1 MRETPSSR
9 STAPLRVSVLVDLL
23 HRPDAGGHVKA
34 WEKLAAAAV
43 GSAEIDLTVHFA
55 GRLPGL
61 RALADN
67 VRFRFHRP
75 AFSTERLP
83 FLSQVPD
90 HTDLAPHHPAL
101 ARHLADA
108 DLLHTTDAFFAYAR
122 TAERIARRRKVPL
135 TSSVHTDTPRYT
147 RLFTAATI
155 ERLFGPARLGRWLG
169 RLFDERLGLPRRSE
183 ARMRRRLLEHQRLC
197 AAALVSRPEEVEPLS
212 RLLAPGRV
220 GLLRRGIDRALFSPA
235 HRDRAWLEATFG
247 IPAGRVVIL
256 FVGRI
261 DRGKNVLTLV
271 EAVEA
276 LTRAG
281 RPLHLFCAGEGA
293 ERQAVGARLGPAA
306 SCPGMLSPAELAR
319 VYASTDVVAH
329 PSEIEESSNV
339 AREALASGRAFVT
352 TETVARGLVTD
363 GEDGIVVREG
373 SPAAWSAALARL
385 EESAALRDR
394 LGAAARRRAET
405 TLPSWR
411 DVLEQDLVSVWR
423 RVHAEAQR

>member
-1 MRETPSSR
+1 MPETP
-9 STAPLRVSVLVDLL
+9 APGSEGSLRVSVLVDLI

-43 GSAEIDLTVHFA
+43 GLAGLDLTVHFA
-55 GRLPGL
+55 GLVPGL
-61 RALADN
+61 RELADN
-67 VRFRFHRP
+67 VRYRFHRQ
-75 AFSTERLP
+75 AFSTARLP
-83 FLSQVPD
+83 FLSHVPD
-90 HTDLAPHHPAL
+90 HTDLASHHPEL
-101 ARHLADA
+101 ARHLTDA
-108 DLLHTTDAFFAYAR
+108 EIVHTTDAYFAYAR
-122 TAERIARRRKVPL
+122 TAERVARRRGVPL

-155 ERLFGPARLGRWLG
+155 ERLFGPARLGHL
-169 RLFDERLGLPRRSE
+169 LNDRLGLPERSE
-183 ARMRRRLLEHQRLC
+183 ARMRRRLLRHQRLC
-197 AAALVSRPEEVEPLS
+197 AATLVSRPEEVGPLAL
-212 RLLAPGRV
+212 LLAPRRV

-235 HRDRAWLEATFG
+235 HRDRPWLESKFG
-247 IPAGRVVIL
+247 IPAGRVVVL

-276 LTRAG
+276 LLRDG
-281 RPLHLFCAGEGA
+281 RPLHLFCAGEGP
-293 ERQAVGARLGPAA
+293 ERSAVGARLGPAA
-306 SCPGMLSPAELAR
+306 SCPGILPPAELAR

-339 AREALASGRAFVT
+339 AREALASGRAFLT
-352 TETVARGLVTD
+352 TEIVARGMVTD
-363 GEDGIVVREG
+363 GEDGVVVREG
-373 SPAAWSAALARL
+373 SPAAWSAALAGVAD
-385 EESAALRDR
+385 SAPLRER

-423 RVHAEAQR
+423 QVHAGAPR